1 MSDEPS
7 QAIVGDSVASALEE
21 HRGPR
26 KRRFWRRKPKEELAP
41 LTHCENCGTELRGH
55 YCSNCGQAAIDYRR
69 SFRHVIVDVL
79 DSFLNWDSKFIR
91 SIGLLLWRPG
101 WLTNQFL
108 EGRRVRFL
116 HPLRLYL
123 LVSIVFFL
131 CARLIPVSDTQTT
144 NVEDLPPEAREQL
157 EKKITELKTKE
168 KDLSLFEISGDKK
181 EPDVPAAPPPPAE
194 PKAPVD
200 QKEPA
205 APAATLTPQA
215 IAKEENAPEATP
227 ATSETEALIDEI
239 KNQVKTGKKKKEPGP
254 HIQSGNDKEKKGG
267 VNVHFGPDKG
277 GPQTPFE
284 AWMEQRIKD
293 RIGEHGTKGKLFI
306 ETLRSNLSTM
316 MLFCVP
322 LFAFILKVLYLRQKR
337 FYIEHLVYALNIHA
351 FFYITSILVV
361 LISIGLHSWIPGA
374 PQILLTI
381 FLSLLV
387 FVQIFVSIRRVYR
400 QGWFMT
406 MFKFGFGG
414 LIYLF
419 VLAFAVAA
427 TALVTIALPD

>member
-1 MSDEPS
+1 MPDETS
-7 QAIVGDSVASALEE
+7 QAIVGDSVASALDDPS
-21 HRGPR
+21 RR
-26 KRRFWRRKPKEELAP
+26 KRRFWRKKPKKELAP

-55 YCSNCGQAAIDYRR
+55 YCSNCGQAAVNYHR

-131 CARLIPVSDTQTT
+131 CARLIPVSDPHTT
-144 NVEDLPPEAREQL
+144 KAEDLPPEARAHL
-157 EKKITELKTKE
+157 EKKMAELRAKQKE
-168 KDLSLFEISGDKK
+168 GSFLTFTSDEKGPS
-181 EPDVPAAPPPPAE
+181 VPPAPATPAE
-194 PKAPVD
+194 PKAAAD

-205 APAATLTPQA
+205 VPSAILTPDPAAKEPNVPQTS
-215 IAKEENAPEATP
+215 ATP
-227 ATSETEALIDEI
+227 SEAQTAVDEI
-239 KNQVKTGKKKKEPGP
+239 MSEVAAEKKKKGPGP
-254 HIQSGNDKEKKGG
+254 HIQFGNDK
-267 VNVHFGPDKG
+267 NGPR
-277 GPQTPFE
+277 TPFGI
-284 AWMEQRIKD
+284 WMRQRVKD
-293 RIGEHGTKGKLFI
+293 RIGEDGTNAKLFV

-322 LFAFILKVLYLRQKR
+322 VFAFILKILYLRQKR

-351 FFYITSILVV
+351 FFYIAAILVV
-361 LISIGLHSWIPGA
+361 LISIGLDRWIPGT
-374 PQILLTI
+374 PQVLLT
-381 FLSLLV
+381 LLLCLLV
-387 FVQIFVSIRRVYR
+387 FVQIFLSIRRVYR
-400 QGWFMT
+400 QSWFMT
-406 MFKFGFGG
+406 TFKFGFGG

-419 VLAFAVAA
+419 VLSFAVAA
-427 TALVTIALPD
+427 TAFLTLVLPS

>member
-1 MSDEPS
+1 MPDEIS
-7 QAIVGDSVASALEE
+7 QAIVGDSVASAAEE
-21 HRGPR
+21 HHGRR
-26 KRRFWRRKPKEELAP
+26 KRRFWRRKPKKELAP
-41 LTHCENCGTELRGH
+41 FTHCENCGTELRGH

-79 DSFLNWDSKFIR
+79 DSFLNWDSKFIS

-131 CARLIPVSDTQTT
+131 CAKLIPVNDTHTAKA
-144 NVEDLPPEAREQL
+144 EDLPPEARAHL
-157 EKKITELKTKE
+157 ERKMAELQAKQ
-168 KDLSLFEISGDKK
+168 KDLPFFEITSDEKG
-181 EPDVPAAPPPPAE
+181 PSVPPAPPPPAE
-194 PKAPVD
+194 IKAPVD
-200 QKEPA
+200 QNEPIV
-205 APAATLTPQA
+205 PQATLTP
-215 IAKEENAPEATP
+215 NAVAQEANVPPTTATP
-227 ATSETEALIDEI
+227 SETDTLIDEI
-239 KNQVKTGKKKKEPGP
+239 KNEVATGKKKKEPEKKEPGP
-254 HIQSGNDKEKKGG
+254 HTRFGNNKD
-267 VNVHFGPDKG
+267 GPK
-277 GPQTPFE
+277 TPSE

-293 RIGEHGTKGKLFI
+293 RIGEDGTKARLFV

-322 LFAFILKVLYLRQKR
+322 LFAFILKILYIRQKR

-351 FFYITSILVV
+351 FFYIAAILVV
-361 LISIGLHSWIPGA
+361 LISIGLNSWIPGT
-374 PQILLTI
+374 PQVLLTI

-387 FVQIFVSIRRVYR
+387 FVQVFLSIRRVYR

-406 MFKFGFGG
+406 TFKFGFGG
-414 LIYLF
+414 LLYLL
-419 VLAFAVAA
+419 VLAFAVGA
-427 TALVTIALPD
+427 TALATLLLP

>member
-1 MSDEPS
+1 MTDETS

-21 HRGPR
+21 HRGGR
-26 KRRFWRRKPKEELAP
+26 KRRFWRKKSKKEPSP

-108 EGRRVRFL
+108 EGRRVRFV

-123 LVSIVFFL
+123 LVSIAFFL
-131 CARLIPVSDTQTT
+131 CAKLIPVSDTHTKA
-144 NVEDLPPEAREQL
+144 EDLPPEARAHL
-157 EKKITELKTKE
+157 EKKMAELREKQ
-168 KDLSLFEISGDKK
+168 KDLPLLTFSSDEKGPSV
-181 EPDVPAAPPPPAE
+181 PPAAPTPTE
-194 PKAPVD
+194 MKATVD
-200 QKEPA
+200 EKEPA
-205 APAATLTPQA
+205 VPPATLAPDA
-215 IAKEENAPEATP
+215 IAKEATLPETTATP
-227 ATSETEALIDEI
+227 SEAESLVDEI
-239 KNQVKTGKKKKEPGP
+239 KHEVTTGKKKKKPGS
-254 HIQSGNDKEKKGG
+254 HIQFGNNKD
-267 VNVHFGPDKG
+267 GPN
-277 GPQTPFE
+277 TPFE

-293 RIGEHGTKGKLFI
+293 RIGEDGTKAKLFV

-322 LFAFILKVLYLRQKR
+322 LFAFILKILYIRQKR

-351 FFYITSILVV
+351 FFYIACILVV
-361 LISIGLHSWIPGA
+361 LISIGLNTWIPG
-374 PQILLTI
+374 PLQVLLTI

-387 FVQIFVSIRRVYR
+387 FVQIFLSIRRVYR
-400 QGWFMT
+400 QRWFMT

-414 LIYLF
+414 FIYLF
-419 VLAFAVAA
+419 VLAFAVAI
-427 TALVTIALPD
+427 TAFVTIALP